1 MFRLPRGIVALISI
15 AASVLAIVIM
25 HFTLPDSI
33 AHMLLD
39 KGSKGLPY
47 PLTVQNLMW
56 AMFFLGLGELYHR
69 YQESRISSSHLARN
83 YLPVDEQVILQPKD
97 LAPIYQSVKPA
108 AADESAFLP
117 RLIHQAVL
125 QFQSSRSIDQAA
137 MLVNS
142 QLELYSHQL
151 DLKYSMLRY
160 LSWLIPTL
168 GFIGT
173 VYGISITLAVAGASN
188 PEDPALLGNL
198 TKSLA
203 VAFNTTLLAL
213 LQSAIIVYLMHLVQ
227 GREEKALNS
236 SGQICFNNLINR
248 LYVKQA

>member
-1 MFRLPRGIVALISI
+1 MFRLHRGVIALVMIAISALI
-15 AASVLAIVIM
+15 LVIM
-25 HFTLPDSI
+25 HFLLPDTV

-47 PLTVQNLMW
+47 PLTVQNIMW
-56 AMFFLGLGELYHR
+56 VMYFLGMGELYHR
-69 YQESRISSSHLARN
+69 YQESKVSSTHLKKD
-83 YLPVDEQVILQPKD
+83 YLPKDEHVVLQPKD
-97 LAPIYQSVKPA
+97 LAPIFQNVKPA
-108 AADESAFLP
+108 AKDESAFLP

-125 QFQSSRSIDQAA
+125 QFQSSRSVDQAA

-227 GREEKALNS
+227 GKEEKALNN
-236 SGQICFNNLINR
+236 SGQACLNNLINR